1 MPRIL
6 ILTAGFGE
14 GHNTAA
20 KSVAAALALEAPA
33 AEVRVADP
41 LAEGAPRLTGFSRKA
56 YASMINNWPVAW
68 QMIYSLADVT
78 DSTIRG
84 NPWLTAGARC
94 LRRMVEDFRPDCV
107 VTTYPLY
114 VSFWEELFGDDSP
127 CPLHTIITDSITI
140 NAVWV
145 RGRSDSWMVTDR
157 FTASRLALLGV
168 PPEKISA
175 TGFPVSPRFSNLPR
189 DLAPPAPGQPFRVLV
204 FPIGSKKHTR
214 NLIASLAA
222 LPASPAWTATFVLG
236 KHQAKLQPI
245 VEEARA
251 AGGLPK
257 TTEIIGW
264 TDQVP
269 ELLASHHILLGK
281 AGGATVHEARTA
293 ARPMLVHYV
302 VPGQEEGNIQLL
314 EWEGGG
320 RLIRTPAD
328 LAAAWAWLTDN
339 QFAGWS
345 KARQS
350 LADSAI
356 PDPARR
362 TARRIL
368 DSLSAS
374 AS

>member
-20 KSVAAALALEAPA
+20 KSVAAALSLEAPSC
-33 AEVRVADP
+33 EVRVADP
-41 LAEGAPRLTGFSRKA
+41 LAEGSPRLTDLSRKIYSA
-56 YASMINNWPVAW
+56 MINNLPIAW
-68 QMIYSLADVT
+68 RMIYSMADVT

-94 LRRMVEDFRPDCV
+94 LRRLVADFRPDCV
-107 VTTYPLY
+107 VTAYPLY
-114 VSFWEELFGDDSP
+114 ISFWEELYGDDPP
-127 CPLHTIITDSITI
+127 CPMHTIITDSITI

-145 RGRSDSWMVTDR
+145 RGRSDTWMVTDP
-157 FTASRLALLGV
+157 FTASRLGLLGI
-168 PPEKISA
+168 PPEQMFV
-175 TGFPVSPRFSNLPR
+175 TGFPVSPRFDDLPR
-189 DLAPPAPGQPFRVLV
+189 DLAPPAPGQPFRVLI

-214 NLIASLAA
+214 NLLAA
-222 LPASPAWTATFVLG
+222 LASLPASPVWSATFVLG
-236 KHQAKLQPI
+236 KHQPKLQPL
-245 VEEARA
+245 VEAARA
-251 AGGLPK
+251 ADRLPK
-257 TTEIIGW
+257 NTEIIGW
-264 TDQVP
+264 TDRVP
-269 ELLASHHILLGK
+269 ELLASHHLLLGK

-320 RLIRTPAD
+320 RLVRTASD
-328 LAAAWAWLTDN
+328 LATALDWLTAN
-339 QFAGWS
+339 EFAGWD

-350 LADSAI
+350 LAKSAI

-374 AS
+374 